1 MADRIS
7 VTVSQDNK
15 TARIVVGNPLG
26 VYREIG
32 IDLSDAENIV
42 AGLCEASS
50 VGDQTVLAQLAQ
62 LAQRVEALE
71 KLIKG
76 DKAAGATS

>member
-1 MADRIS
+1 MSDKIS
-7 VTVSQDNK
+7 VTVSQDSK

-26 VYREIG
+26 VYREIA
-32 IDLSDAENIV
+32 IDLSDAGSIV
-42 AGLCEASS
+42 RGLSEAAS

-71 KLIKG
+71 KLIKSE
-76 DKAAGATS
+76 KAVGAAS